1 MSERRALVTGI
12 SGQDGQLLA
21 RLLKEKGYTVAGFG
35 RADSLR
41 YRPALR
47 ENLRGVRLFHGDL
60 GESVSIAG
68 ALEEFRPDELYNLA
82 SQSAPAVS
90 WERAVETGEITGL
103 GAQRV
108 YESVRRIHPR
118 CRIYQASSSEMFGA
132 VAASPQD
139 ETTPFNPLNPY
150 AVAKVYAHQM
160 AAVYRRSYGMFIAC
174 GILFNHESPLR
185 EMRFLTQKVALGAAC
200 AKLGIAESEAL
211 NEEGEPLVQHG
222 KVALGNLDAARD
234 WGYAGDYVD
243 AMWRMLQASQPADYV
258 IGTGKL
264 RTVRELCQAAY
275 SHVGLAWQDYI
286 VTDPRFVRLS
296 ETGPTVADASKAHRE
311 LGWHPSRPFATFI
324 AEMVDHHVD
333 RLSRNASPR

>member
-1 MSERRALVTGI
+1 MTARRALVAGV
-12 SGQDGQLLA
+12 SGQDGQLLV
-21 RLLKEKGYTVAGFG
+21 RLLQDKGYEVAGFG

-41 YRPALR
+41 YRPSLR
-47 ENLRGVRLFHGDL
+47 ENLRGVQLFYGDL
-60 GESVSIAG
+60 AESVSIAG

-108 YESVRRIHPR
+108 YESVRRIHPQ
-118 CRIYQASSSEMFGA
+118 CRVYQASSSEMFGA
-132 VAASPQD
+132 VTTSPQD
-139 ETTPFNPLNPY
+139 EDTPFHPLNPY

-160 AAVYRRSYGMFIAC
+160 AAVYRRSYGMYIAC

-200 AKLGIAESEAL
+200 AKLGIAESAVL
-211 NEEGEPLVQHG
+211 NEEGEPLVRDG

-243 AMWRMLQASQPADYV
+243 AMWRMLQAPQATDYV
-258 IGTGKL
+258 IGTGEL
-264 RTVRELCQAAY
+264 RTVRQLCEAAY

-286 VTDPRFVRLS
+286 VSDPRFVRLS
-296 ETGPTVADASKAHRE
+296 ETGPTVADAGKARRE
-311 LGWHPSRPFATFI
+311 LGWHPTRPFATFI
-324 AEMVDHHVD
+324 ADMVDHHLE
-333 RLSRNASPR
+333 RLSRTTASR

>member
-1 MSERRALVTGI
+1 MTARRALVTGVT
-12 SGQDGQLLA
+12 GQDGQLLV
-21 RLLKEKGYTVAGFG
+21 RLLQDKGYDVAGFG

-47 ENLRGVRLFHGDL
+47 GSLHGVRLFHGDL
-60 GESVSIAG
+60 SESVSIAG

-82 SQSAPAVS
+82 SQSVPAVS

-103 GAQRV
+103 GAQRI
-108 YESVRRIHPR
+108 YEAVRRIHPQ

-139 ETTPFNPLNPY
+139 EMTPFHPLNPY

-160 AAVYRRSYGMFIAC
+160 AAVYRRSYDMFIAC

-200 AKLGIAESEAL
+200 AKLGIPESQAL
-211 NEEGEPLVQHG
+211 NEEGEPLVHGG

-243 AMWRMLQASQPADYV
+243 AMWRMLQAPRADDYV
-258 IGTGKL
+258 IGTGEL
-264 RTVRELCQAAY
+264 RTVRQLCEAAY

-286 VTDPRFVRLS
+286 VSDPRFVRLS
-296 ETGPTVADASKAHRE
+296 ETGPTVADATKARRE
-311 LGWHPSRPFATFI
+311 LGWHPTRPFATFI
-324 AEMVDHHVD
+324 ADMVDHHVA
-333 RLSRNASPR
+333 RLTQANAPR